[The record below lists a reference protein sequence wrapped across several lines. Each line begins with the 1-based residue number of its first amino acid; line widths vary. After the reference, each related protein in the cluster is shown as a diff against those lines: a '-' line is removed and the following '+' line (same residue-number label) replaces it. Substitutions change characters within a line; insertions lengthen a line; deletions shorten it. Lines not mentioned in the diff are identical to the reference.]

1 MEQVLTVKVRLKP
14 TEQQSNEFE
23 NISIAYRDACNVV
36 SQWYFDHHF
45 KMSRKDFNKN
55 LYYPLRNQF
64 PMMNSAMIQSTYRTI
79 VGRYKMVETQL
90 KKKPLYVSSGKF
102 DKNSKEIWN
111 PIKRNL
117 DWLWKPILF
126 KRPQADYVR
135 NMNYSFVQNASK
147 FSMNVLNKRE
157 GLTVK

>member
-1 MEQVLTVKVRLKP
+1 
-14 TEQQSNEFE
+14 
-23 NISIAYRDACNVV
+23 
-36 SQWYFDHHF
+36 
-45 KMSRKDFNKN
+45 
-55 LYYPLRNQF
+55 
-64 PMMNSAMIQSTYRTI
+64 
-79 VGRYKMVETQL
+79 MVETQL
-90 KKKPLYVSSGKF
+90 KKKPLYVPSGKF

-147 FSMNVLNKRE
+147 ISMNVLNKRE